1 MHYRAGDRLYF
12 LGYRHL
18 LAEITPIFVEGQI
31 VAVAE
36 VLSDGE
42 LICFPIDDWGRV
54 YSREGDTLFPEEV
67 IRLPLTRIPLK
78 RFPRPYGLAD
88 NEGAAWNCTR

>member
-1 MHYRAGDRLYF
+1 MQYRVGDRLYF

-18 LAEITPIFVEGQI
+18 LPDTAPIFFKGQL

-36 VLSDGE
+36 VKADGE

-54 YSREGDTLFPEEV
+54 YSWEGDTVFDEEV
-67 IRLPLTRIPLK
+67 LRLPLTPIPVR
-78 RFPRPYGLAD
+78 RFPRPYGQAD
-88 NEGAAWNCTR
+88 NEGARW